1 MNKLYLIDGYG
12 GSPKINWLSDIK
24 KEFKNSFHIQIVD
37 YTDATI
43 ANVTQWDLDLDRAIK
58 EPNNVYFICH
68 SLGCITFL
76 RYFYVIMYKL
86 KGLFLFLDL
95 QNPLQR
101 SHNLIPIC
109 KN

>member
-43 ANVTQWDLDLDRAIK
+43 ANVTQWDLD
-58 EPNNVYFICH
+58 
-68 SLGCITFL
+68 
-76 RYFYVIMYKL
+76 
-86 KGLFLFLDL
+86 
-95 QNPLQR
+95 
-101 SHNLIPIC
+101 
-109 KN
+109 